1 MGRDQARF
9 ANARL
14 PATSDMTSK
23 DYLAWVCV
31 VGGVPLLLACGTKQP
46 CRGVV
51 EGASYTI
58 EIGAENEPS
67 IPASGCQDGWGFTE
81 GLVFSATT
89 YNLEGDG
96 ECLVG
101 VPELAGVPGRD
112 GVTDWTYTESNT
124 EINGGGFMN
133 GFYRAAWGG
142 CNGVMSFELVESG
155 AAFPCFQHGTGRVE
169 ACLMNLMFS
178 PTSSGGCPASCNAF
192 LATTVTRQ

>member
-1 MGRDQARF
+1 
-9 ANARL
+9 
-14 PATSDMTSK
+14 MTSK
-23 DYLAWVCV
+23 NYLAWVGV
-31 VGGVPLLLACGTKQP
+31 MGAVPLLLACGTKQP

-67 IPASGCQDGWGFTE
+67 IPASGCQDGWGFTQ

-89 YNLEGDG
+89 NNLEGDG

-112 GVTDWTYTESNT
+112 GVKDWTYTESNT
-124 EINGGGFMN
+124 EINSGGFMH
-133 GFYRAAWGG
+133 GLYRAASGG
-142 CNGVMSFELVESG
+142 CNGLLRFDLAEFG
-155 AAFPCFQHGTGRVE
+155 AKFPCFQHGAE
-169 ACLMNLMFS
+169 KSDACLMRVTFVFQ
-178 PTSSGGCPASCNAF
+178 SGGCPSSSCNAF